1 MRITNPCL
9 IGLALATCAG
19 SSNALPQIFERTIL
33 PLVTE
38 AGDSPAQPGQLWLDG
53 DELLVSAPFE
63 DEILR
68 FKRQIDDSWLQVGSI
83 FPAWTSS
90 SILQLFGSEMEIDG
104 PRAAFAQP
112 QYFNGGVSIYER
124 DSSGDWQPKAI
135 LGPVSGSSG
144 QFANHIALSGDC
156 VMVSDHSAGLG
167 GIVHVAEETAPG
179 IWGYTQQIEP
189 AGGGVAFGR
198 RGMVFAGG
206 QVLVSD
212 SSDDQFGTQS
222 GAVYVFDRS
231 DAGPWSEVQKL
242 TASDATA
249 LESFGSSIAISG
261 ETAVISAP
269 FSDSLGNGS
278 GAAYL
283 FDRQADGSWVET
295 QKLLPPDLEPGDRF
309 GNDVSIRGELLLIAA
324 EEAHD
329 AGNDAGAVYV
339 FQRQFGSWVQI
350 QKILASD
357 ASNKANFGHQLFLS
371 SDRAVV
377 TPIAD
382 STAYVFDPSLLASPA
397 ELSLAS
403 GGAQSL
409 ALQAGSER
417 AGELYLVVG
426 SATGSVPGL
435 SAAPIFLPLNWDAYS
450 ALSLS
455 QAGQG
460 IFGGTVG
467 FLDAQGAGAAQIG
480 IPPGS
485 NPALVGVELRH
496 AFLTLTSAAELTFA
510 SNATSLQLI
519 P

>member
-1 MRITNPCL
+1 MCI
-9 IGLALATCAG
+9 
-19 SSNALPQIFERTIL
+19 
-33 PLVTE
+33 
-38 AGDSPAQPGQLWLDG
+38 
-53 DELLVSAPFE
+53 
-63 DEILR
+63 
-68 FKRQIDDSWLQVGSI
+68 
-83 FPAWTSS
+83 
-90 SILQLFGSEMEIDG
+90 
-104 PRAAFAQP
+104 
-112 QYFNGGVSIYER
+112 R
-124 DSSGDWQPKAI
+124 DS
-135 LGPVSGSSG
+135 
-144 QFANHIALSGDC
+144 
-156 VMVSDHSAGLG
+156 
-167 GIVHVAEETAPG
+167 
-179 IWGYTQQIEP
+179 
-189 AGGGVAFGR
+189 
-198 RGMVFAGG
+198 
-206 QVLVSD
+206 
-212 SSDDQFGTQS
+212 
-222 GAVYVFDRS
+222 DRS

-403 GGAQSL
+403 GGTQSL